1 MNKYPA
7 YSVIERNGVVAIIVG
22 WHGSVA
28 EIMVEDGRFGVA
40 FRNYQISDVSLFRVI
55 G

>member
-22 WHGSVA
+22 WDGAIA
-28 EIMVEDGRFGVA
+28 EIMVEDGKFGVA
-40 FRNYQISDVSLFRVI
+40 FRNYQISDISLFHVI